1 MRASPEQARNY
12 LQAALS
18 AGAITAFDHLEGG
31 RWKITTTPTRLEA
44 YRDPDA
50 HGEIVLTTR
59 EVLAFTEGW
68 WAGRGI
74 HPIRRA
80 GDRD

>member
-12 LQAALS
+12 LHAALA
-18 AGAITAFDHLEGG
+18 AGVIAAFEQLEGG
-31 RWKITTTPTRLEA
+31 RWLITTTPTRLEH
-44 YRDPDA
+44 YRDADA
-50 HGEIVLTTR
+50 HGTIVLRTR

-68 WAGRGI
+68 WAGRGVR
-74 HPIRRA
+74 PIRRA